1 DLTLKL
7 CLIRSVCMISQAIY
21 NSAQS
26 DAFVFS
32 RKAELLAQMME
43 FIKTEPLDV
52 LRTPIRQ
59 RAMISCTYLVTL
71 EPPLSEPETVEL
83 IDTCLSS
90 VLALPP
96 LDVLKERDGHVPD
109 APNKEPL
116 YHDTVSA
123 LKDLLK
129 SLLQKELTPHGL
141 QSMFEHLGPWIRSSK
156 EHERERAVEVGA
168 TLLEFY
174 RDKLN
179 VSTVVPFYN
188 LGVLVALF
196 SPRCS
201 DSLASIRLR
210 AVDCAYYL
218 LYIQLCYE

>member
-1 DLTLKL
+1 
-7 CLIRSVCMISQAIY
+7 
-21 NSAQS
+21 
-26 DAFVFS
+26 
-32 RKAELLAQMME
+32 
-43 FIKTEPLDV
+43 
-52 LRTPIRQ
+52 
-59 RAMISCTYLVTL
+59 
-71 EPPLSEPETVEL
+71 
-83 IDTCLSS
+83 
-90 VLALPP
+90 P

-218 LYIQLCYE
+218 LYIQLCYEGFAHDYRDEMVERLKDLKKGLEDPDFTILFNTCYNIAM